1 MLEMD
6 LRQPGFTYNV
16 CRPFTKSKEEAKYQ
30 KKQDFD
36 DTFIKTN

>member
-30 KKQDFD
+30 KKQDLHE
-36 DTFIKTN
+36 TFIKTN